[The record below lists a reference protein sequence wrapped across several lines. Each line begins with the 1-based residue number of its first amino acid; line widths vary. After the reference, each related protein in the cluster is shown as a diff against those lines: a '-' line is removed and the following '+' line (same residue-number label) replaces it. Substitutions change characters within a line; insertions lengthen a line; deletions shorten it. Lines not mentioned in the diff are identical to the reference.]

1 MVKVNN
7 KDTKTTPIANIYGE
21 AFKVTVQLCV
31 KSVQL
36 WTFFWSVFSCIWTE
50 YGDLHQYLIDA
61 MKCGSQINSKLAC
74 LE

>member
-1 MVKVNN
+1 MSLFSYRIVFRVLPN
-7 KDTKTTPIANIYGE
+7 TYGE
-21 AFKVTVQLCV
+21 TFKVTLQLCV

-50 YGDLHQYLIDA
+50 YGDLRQYLIDA
-61 MKCGSQINSKLAC
+61 MKCGNQINLKLAC